1 MEIYNIC
8 LGAIYFT
15 NIPPTIFK
23 RRAGFTMQT
32 TTLKAVNSKERL
44 GCDLINAEIL
54 LKVFDC
60 TVLLEM
66 QSKVYIIA
74 A

>member
-1 MEIYNIC
+1 MKIAVIT
-8 LGAIYFT
+8 GSSSGMGRDFAI
-15 NIPPTIFK
+15 
-23 RRAGFTMQT
+23 
-32 TTLKAVNSKERL
+32 
-44 GCDLINAEIL
+44 
-54 LKVFDC
+54 KVFDC

>member
-1 MEIYNIC
+1 MQNIELSGRISELEREIAMLPEGSI
-8 LGAIYFT
+8 T
-15 NIPPTIFK
+15 K
-23 RRAGFTMQT
+23 
-32 TTLKAVNSKERL
+32 KKVNGK
-44 GCDLINAEIL
+44 DYYY
-54 LKVFDC
+54 KVFDC

>member
-1 MEIYNIC
+1 MENKN
-8 LGAIYFT
+8 FS
-15 NIPPTIFK
+15 TI
-23 RRAGFTMQT
+23 
-32 TTLKAVNSKERL
+32 VNALQRL
-44 GCDLINAEIL
+44 GIETKGNGCDFSKLAEEL
-54 LKVFDC
+54 TQKVFDC

>member
-1 MEIYNIC
+1 MPEIARFY
-8 LGAIYFT
+8 G
-15 NIPPTIFK
+15 
-23 RRAGFTMQT
+23 
-32 TTLKAVNSKERL
+32 
-44 GCDLINAEIL
+44 
-54 LKVFDC
+54 KVFDC

>member
-1 MEIYNIC
+1 MDRMGRFPIC
-8 LGAIYFT
+8 L
-15 NIPPTIFK
+15 NIL
-23 RRAGFTMQT
+23 
-32 TTLKAVNSKERL
+32 LKKLSNI
-44 GCDLINAEIL
+44 DLLHVIKLTKSSNNGENN